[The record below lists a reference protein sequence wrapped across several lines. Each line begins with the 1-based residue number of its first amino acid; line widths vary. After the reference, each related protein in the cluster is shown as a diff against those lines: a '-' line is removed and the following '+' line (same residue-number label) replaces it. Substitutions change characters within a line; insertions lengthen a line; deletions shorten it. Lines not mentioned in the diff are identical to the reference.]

1 MADHGNGI
9 RSHRARSVLGTEHG
23 FGIFL
28 TGCGFFLIHNFRMR
42 DTIGVRLAADLTERP
57 RVVTAI
63 GVVISEPK
71 IAPNGFATFLLRL
84 ESIEFDGE
92 KRSTAASLHNAFG
105 DGQAVISLHRDRLTF
120 TFLEI
125 AREVRSLLDTKIKE
139 VAAGLPPT
147 WDRPY

>member
-23 FGIFL
+23 FGIFADRL
-28 TGCGFFLIHNFRMR
+28 RIFLIHNFRMR

-63 GVVISEPK
+63 GVGILEPK

-92 KRSTAASLHNAFG
+92 KRSTAASLHNALVM
-105 DGQAVISLHRDRLTF
+105 A
-120 TFLEI
+120 
-125 AREVRSLLDTKIKE
+125 K
-139 VAAGLPPT
+139 P
-147 WDRPY
+147 